1 MLRGS
6 PDEMGPDRCVWSG
19 LLAGRQPLSRATRL
33 FPGNRT
39 ALGLI
44 QWNAFVRLSSPIR
57 PAPKRGTVW
66 PMSTS
71 DEELE
76 TTWPEDPAAP
86 AAGDPDGEDGG
97 DTDGTDTDA

>member
-1 MLRGS
+1 MARV
-6 PDEMGPDRCVWSG
+6 R
-19 LLAGRQPLSRATRL
+19 PL
-33 FPGNRT
+33 P
-39 ALGLI
+39 
-44 QWNAFVRLSSPIR
+44 SPIR

-66 PMSTS
+66 RMSTS

-97 DTDGTDTDA
+97 DTDGTDTGDDDGTDTDGTDTGDTDGTDA